1 MSVMNFGF
9 GVSAKARSSVVEDSA
24 RDAGGVLLVEN
35 EAGLW
40 SETLIDAIP
49 LLSDSWLS
57 WTRLLT

>member
-40 SETLIDAIP
+40 SGTLIDAIP
-49 LLSDSWLS
+49 LLRDSWL
-57 WTRLLT
+57 L